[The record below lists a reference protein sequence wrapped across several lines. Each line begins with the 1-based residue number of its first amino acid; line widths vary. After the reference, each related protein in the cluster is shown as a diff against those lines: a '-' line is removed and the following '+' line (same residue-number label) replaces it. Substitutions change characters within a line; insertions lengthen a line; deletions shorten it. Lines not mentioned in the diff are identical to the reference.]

1 MENRPCDVEVEAEAR
16 WAAVALVQV
25 RDDADLDRDALS
37 GDGENKTD
45 LGYVSEIKWQ
55 DMINRM

>member
-25 RDDADLDRDALS
+25 RGGAALDGDARS
-37 GDGENKTD
+37 GDGEHRTD
-45 LGYVSEIKWQ
+45 LGYVSAVKWAGQ
-55 DMINRM
+55 DAK